1 MRHILATVVIA
12 VLLSTNVVY
21 AQSSVDGEIVS
32 IQDIKFRSGEVKSVV
47 VSFRNTGRDG
57 THYRMINPIKYSES
71 VRIER
76 SESADYSKCISDQR
90 EVCEVLKVR
99 PGETVRIHYE
109 IRAPTV
115 RRNSITPVIW
125 TLLAAH
131 SCSTRGDCKWK
142 EVDSYEANFHLSPA
156 IVDSTDHQPGSTPV
170 PYPEV
175 RPTPTRTQ
183 SVVTSVKTVPMAGE
197 ITSIVTSTFA
207 PGETKSVTVTIS
219 NSGRIPANYLI
230 VDPGVFSGWQV
241 TGRKSQSGSFT
252 CLVSTTTCEV
262 HNVSPGHTVVIKYA
276 VRAPSTGEATKATW
290 KLFGVRECTGSD
302 CHWEELDHKSQAFY
316 SSKPVGS
323 VDPRPS
329 NLRPT
334 PVQEQSGTKK
344 NNLQGTDLTVFIET
358 GLGSKKI
365 YLWCIEQ
372 FSENAHRAI
381 QCKINDQHR
390 PEDAGTALELS
401 EWRVNVTN
409 GGNDQISE
417 YIVDIVLSKD
427 SIVPIEYAP
436 NIGVEVVEDGLIEPG
451 RLAILPPLGPG
462 ASAVWVGIGP
472 FPDGILFRDYNICA
486 VVDPGQLIPEFDE
499 ANNIHCIQMN
509 ISPFPT
515 DTAGFSGKVFV
526 NGAEP
531 PLGTTIAGYINGE
544 MISTATV
551 AESSY
556 SLVIEQPDGLNFKGR
571 SVEFQLYLEAP
582 NSDALNGVLLQQT
595 AVWDAGVITTLD
607 FNLEK
612 KRGFF
617 INPELGVPGSPE
629 LTWNTIDGNLLSV
642 IGIILTLVTAAIPLF
657 KSD

>member
-21 AQSSVDGEIVS
+21 AQSAVDGEIV
-32 IQDIKFRSGEVKSVV
+32 DIPNTKFLPGEVKSVV
-47 VSFRNTGRDG
+47 VVFRNTGRDG
-57 THYRMINPIKYSES
+57 THYRVINPIKYSES

-76 SESADYSKCISDQR
+76 GESNDYSKCISDQR
-90 EVCEVLKVR
+90 EVCEVLRVS
-99 PGETVRIHYE
+99 PGDIVRIHYE
-109 IRAPTV
+109 IRAPEV
-115 RRNSITPVIW
+115 RKNSVTSVIW

-131 SCSTRGDCKWK
+131 GCSARGECKWK
-142 EVDSYEANFHLSPA
+142 EVDSYKADIYLSPA
-156 IVDSTDHQPGSTPV
+156 TVSSGVHRPTSTPI

-175 RPTPTRTQ
+175 RPTRTQ
-183 SVVTSVKTVPMAGE
+183 VAVTPVKIVPMDGE
-197 ITSIVTSTFA
+197 ITSIVTTTFA

-219 NSGRIPANYLI
+219 NKGRISTNYRI
-230 VDPGVFSGWQV
+230 VDPGVFSGWQI
-241 TGRKSQSGSFT
+241 TGRKGLSGSFA
-252 CLVSTTTCEV
+252 CLVGTTTCEV
-262 HNVSPGHTVVIKYA
+262 QNVSPGHMVGIEYA
-276 VRAPSTGEATKATW
+276 VRAPSTGEATKAIW
-290 KLFGVRECTGSD
+290 RLFGARDCTGSD
-302 CHWEELDHKSQAFY
+302 CPWKELDHKSQAFY
-316 SSKPVGS
+316 SNSPVDS
-323 VDPRPS
+323 VDSRPS
-329 NLRPT
+329 NFRPT
-334 PVQEQSGTKK
+334 PVQGQPDTKK
-344 NNLQGTDLTVFIET
+344 KNLQGTDLTVSIET
-358 GLGSKKI
+358 GSGSGKI

-372 FSENAHRAI
+372 FPENSSQPI

-390 PEDAGTALELS
+390 PKDAGTAQELS

-409 GGNDQISE
+409 GGDVQISD

-427 SIVPIEYAP
+427 SIVPMEYAP
-436 NIGVEVVEDGLIEPG
+436 NIGIEVVEDGLIEPG

-486 VVDPGQLIPEFDE
+486 VVDPGQLIPEFNE

-556 SLVIEQPDGLNFKGR
+556 SLVIEQPDGLDFKGR

-582 NSDALNGVLLQQT
+582 NSDAFNGVLLQQT

-617 INPELGVPGSPE
+617 MNPELGVPGSPG

-642 IGIILTLVTAAIPLF
+642 IGIVLTLVTAAIPLF